1 MRIVAQGILAEDARV
16 DFVGIE
22 PNGRVTLVLV
32 GEAGEDLE
40 LVARGLAQRA
50 WVEQRLCDWLQ
61 LAPDLGARL
70 EAGIRVLLFCPA
82 FGSQSRGA
90 AAALGPDAPE
100 FSIYRCFRNGSAIQT
115 LVEDLGIQSREPR
128 RPRPVQAQP
137 PATRPVFRTGL
148 TDSDLGLSQD
158 ERTELQG

>member
-1 MRIVAQGILAEDARV
+1 MRIVAEGILADDGRI

-22 PNGRVTLVLV
+22 ADGRVTLALV
-32 GEAGEDLE
+32 GEAGEDLD

-50 WVEQRLCDWLQ
+50 WVERRLGDWLQ
-61 LAPDLGARL
+61 LAPDLGARP

-100 FSIYRCFRNGSAIQT
+100 LGIYRCFRNGSAIQT
-115 LVEDLGIQSREPR
+115 LVEKLGTQSREPQ
-128 RPRPVQAQP
+128 RPFPVQAEP
-137 PATRPVFRTGL
+137 PAAPPVFRTGL

-158 ERTELQG
+158 ERSELES

>member
-1 MRIVAQGILAEDARV
+1 MRIVAESILAEDGYV

-22 PNGRVTLVLV
+22 PDGRVTLVLV

-50 WVEQRLCDWLQ
+50 WVERRLGDWLQ
-61 LAPDLGARL
+61 LAPDLGARP

-100 FSIYRCFRNGSAIQT
+100 FGIYRCFRNGSAIQI
-115 LVEDLGIQSREPR
+115 LVENLGTQSREPQ
-128 RPRPVQAQP
+128 RPLPVQAEP
-137 PATRPVFRTGL
+137 PAAPPVFRTGL
-148 TDSDLGLSQD
+148 TDSDLGLSRD
-158 ERTELQG
+158 ERTELEG